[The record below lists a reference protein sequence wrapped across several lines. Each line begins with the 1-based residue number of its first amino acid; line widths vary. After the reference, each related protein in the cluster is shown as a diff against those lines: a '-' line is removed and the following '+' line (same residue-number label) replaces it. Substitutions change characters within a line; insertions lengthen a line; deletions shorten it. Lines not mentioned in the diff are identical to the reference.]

1 MGDRPNHLH
10 LIRHNLTR
18 SLGHRPVVFQ
28 RISHL
33 QLNLKKPNTM
43 TASTPLQIDGK
54 QYDRYSLNLA
64 ITGFY
69 KPEGQPDAN
78 VAMSLIPT
86 RVEDGVVEQA
96 GMEHRKAVVLGS
108 LSQANAEEQ
117 TAIGAIQAALQ
128 AYLQAKGL

>member
-1 MGDRPNHLH
+1 
-10 LIRHNLTR
+10 
-18 SLGHRPVVFQ
+18 
-28 RISHL
+28 
-33 QLNLKKPNTM
+33 M

-54 QYDRYSLNLA
+54 TYDRYSLNLA

-69 KPEGQPDAN
+69 KPDGQPDAN

-86 RVEDGVVEQA
+86 RIEDGVVEQA
-96 GMEHRKAVVLGS
+96 GLEHRKAVVLGS

-117 TAIGAIQAALQ
+117 AAIGAIQAALQ